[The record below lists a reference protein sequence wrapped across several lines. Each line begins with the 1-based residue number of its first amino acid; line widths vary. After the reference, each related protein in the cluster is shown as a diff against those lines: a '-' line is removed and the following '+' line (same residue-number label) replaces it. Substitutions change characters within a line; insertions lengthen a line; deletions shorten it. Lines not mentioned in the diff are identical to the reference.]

1 MPPLTHSCFDIVEA
15 REWAGS
21 TMDSLFSNEQPSKMD
36 PALHITLGHEQHRHQ
51 QQQQYQKQLSQQSD
65 QSQPQQQQDDHES
78 TIHPRRAS
86 VLPHRLQRLN
96 KIRRSFSVL
105 DNGIYQHKK
114 STASSLKQNEHTQ
127 LDNEPNQYCINASP
141 PYSPCSDDSST
152 STITTNT
159 TPILTSV
166 TIGTQS
172 APVSPT
178 DIPRRP
184 SFSSRILRKTFD
196 MKSLLITTFDRQR
209 KDSQEKEREAL
220 ALWQHTFEQSLLE
233 SGSDSNSSTPP
244 LSLSSTLST
253 TNTTLTNNMAI
264 SLSST
269 RKYNNCK
276 SSKYSRFIMM
286 ELLSTEETYL
296 EDLYIIKTKFMD
308 PLVKASQ
315 QPQPIINNRDIRTI
329 FAFVP
334 QLLLLSATLVRHL
347 RSAIDR
353 SNQTFAGPAFCGAG
367 GDDAYSDDDE
377 QDPCNIVG
385 HVMYDLESSFD
396 VYIYYTLNFRKSRK
410 CLNKVDCDALCHQLL
425 QDSSI
430 WRKETKRMN
439 LSDFLITPIQRIT
452 RYCLILKDLQKHS
465 PQSTLLDRS
474 IKCLSSLAF
483 AMNEIQ

>member
-21 TMDSLFSNEQPSKMD
+21 TMDSLFSNEQSSKMN
-36 PALHITLGHEQHRHQ
+36 PALHITLGQ
-51 QQQQYQKQLSQQSD
+51 QQHLSQQSD
-65 QSQPQQQQDDHES
+65 QKQRQQQNDHEL
-78 TIHPRRAS
+78 IIQPRRAS
-86 VLPHRLQRLN
+86 VLPHRLQRFN

-105 DNGIYQHKK
+105 DSGVYQHKK
-114 STASSLKQNEHTQ
+114 STTSSPKQNEHQQ
-127 LDNEPNQYCINASP
+127 LDNEPSINTI
-141 PYSPCSDDSST
+141 PCLDDDS
-152 STITTNT
+152 TTT
-159 TPILTSV
+159 ILTCL
-166 TIGTQS
+166 TTGTQS

-233 SGSDSNSSTPP
+233 PGIDSNSNTPP

-253 TNTTLTNNMAI
+253 TNTSLTSNMAM

-276 SSKYSRFIMM
+276 SSKYSQFIMM
-286 ELLSTEETYL
+286 ELLSTEETYM

-329 FAFVP
+329 FAFIP

-353 SNQTFAGPAFCGAG
+353 SNQTFASC
-367 GDDAYSDDDE
+367 DDDYSDGGEE

-385 HVMYDLESSFD
+385 HVIYDLESSFD

-439 LSDFLITPIQRIT
+439 LSDFLISPIQRIT